1 MASVRPLSDRFARDI
16 DPDMMTDETAALILR
31 AVRALVAA
39 NGHGPA
45 NPVVVIQ
52 QLRLWQDDGKVRHD
66 QLLEAVD
73 LLTDTVPGEEEDV
86 AGALIPVLQQVFKEH
101 AVRAAIQSLSK
112 PTGFEDIIKQFEN
125 VSNIGKKRSS
135 TGTVIGRASFEAMAR
150 LRNIDK
156 LPTGIN
162 ALDMTL
168 GGGLPRGSQGVVL
181 GGYGAGK
188 CHAKG
193 QGILMYDGSI
203 KKVEDVVV
211 GDKLVGPDG
220 APRTVLRTNTGVGEM
235 YDIVPSKGARWRVNA
250 DHVLSIVYSG
260 DKTEQIHDISVRNY
274 LKLNKTR
281 KQYAMLLRAPALFG
295 SSSKLPISP
304 YILGVL
310 LGDGSTTDGSVMV
323 TTADVEI
330 KQELEAFAA
339 GRGLR
344 VSVRAQRGAA
354 TSYGLANR
362 QGLSNGLIEDMRC
375 LGLFKTN
382 GHRKFVPDIYKS
394 ASTNAR
400 RHLLAG
406 LIDTDGSHDGR
417 GHYDYI
423 SCSKQLAHDVEF
435 LARSVGLAAY
445 LKPCLKHSQNGTGDV
460 YYRVSISGHTSM
472 IPCRISRKKAPVR
485 KQIKD
490 TLHVGFKVV
499 PTGTVEDYYGFSLD
513 GDSRYLLDDFTVTHN
528 SMFLSSQAAIASLL
542 GFNVGYITLELNPG
556 IVSCRIKGALLD
568 MPINEILGDKFEEAE
583 RRLNKLLPDIGMVV
597 VEEMTPKKSTHLDIF
612 EWMQRVNQTHG
623 RKIDVLIV
631 DYADKLASPRHKE
644 NDSSYQAMETVY
656 EGLRLIADSE
666 GIFEWTASQ
675 SQRKAKDKRG
685 QVLVPTGDDAADSMS
700 KPRVTD
706 VLIGLARTADGQ
718 GYIYGIDKHRTYDC
732 AGKSVGPVPHKLW
745 CGRMFL

>member
-1 MASVRPLSDRFARDI
+1 MGVVKRYPFAASFERLLAATMASVRPLSDRFARDI

-188 CHAKG
+188 
-193 QGILMYDGSI
+193 
-203 KKVEDVVV
+203 
-211 GDKLVGPDG
+211 
-220 APRTVLRTNTGVGEM
+220 
-235 YDIVPSKGARWRVNA
+235 
-250 DHVLSIVYSG
+250 
-260 DKTEQIHDISVRNY
+260 
-274 LKLNKTR
+274 
-281 KQYAMLLRAPALFG
+281 
-295 SSSKLPISP
+295 
-304 YILGVL
+304 
-310 LGDGSTTDGSVMV
+310 
-323 TTADVEI
+323 
-330 KQELEAFAA
+330 
-339 GRGLR
+339 
-344 VSVRAQRGAA
+344 
-354 TSYGLANR
+354 
-362 QGLSNGLIEDMRC
+362 
-375 LGLFKTN
+375 
-382 GHRKFVPDIYKS
+382 
-394 ASTNAR
+394 
-400 RHLLAG
+400 
-406 LIDTDGSHDGR
+406 
-417 GHYDYI
+417 
-423 SCSKQLAHDVEF
+423 
-435 LARSVGLAAY
+435 
-445 LKPCLKHSQNGTGDV
+445 
-460 YYRVSISGHTSM
+460 
-472 IPCRISRKKAPVR
+472 
-485 KQIKD
+485 
-490 TLHVGFKVV
+490 
-499 PTGTVEDYYGFSLD
+499 
-513 GDSRYLLDDFTVTHN
+513 

-718 GYIYGIDKHRTYDC
+718 GYIYGIDKHRTFDC